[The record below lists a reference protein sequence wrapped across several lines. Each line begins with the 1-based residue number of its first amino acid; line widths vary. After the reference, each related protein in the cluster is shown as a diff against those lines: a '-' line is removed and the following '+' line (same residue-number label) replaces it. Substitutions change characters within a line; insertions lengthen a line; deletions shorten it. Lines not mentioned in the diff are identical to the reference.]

1 MLNINNNAANVK
13 HELLVR
19 IAKLQLSGKLDSREV
34 NRIPIQMKPA
44 GSMPIGCC
52 LFHDRELLKMR
63 ILARMG
69 ISVENYNEDHKL
81 DEYAQEALN
90 LKLHVVYGP
99 I

>member
-34 NRIPIQMKPA
+34 NRISIQMKPA

-52 LFHDRELLKMR
+52 
-63 ILARMG
+63 
-69 ISVENYNEDHKL
+69 
-81 DEYAQEALN
+81 
-90 LKLHVVYGP
+90 
-99 I
+99 